1 MGYNDVCGV
10 CYPPPPPPSDPV
22 CPAKCAAAVSSGN
35 CDPSCDQFTDICG
48 LCIPTCPRKCEEA
61 INTGK
66 CDPSCDA
73 YIDICGECFPVYVPP
88 PPPTTTRAPPPPRPT
103 PPQCPAKCKDAVR
116 SGQCDPSCNQYNDV
130 CGPCVPK
137 CPQKCKDAIRTG
149 NCDLSCSS
157 YNDICG
163 VCTPRT
169 TTTPRPRPRPTEP
182 PAAYLPP
189 PGGRNGGSQ
198 ALGLRSGGE
207 RSFARNSIALPP
219 RSQFSRKANVN
230 QRNHSSQ
237 SNQKT
242 HPNRRNKFGRNQ
254 RQFNQ
259 QPASTSSAQQQNR
272 NPISGRG
279 NWDLFGKLGLISRKG

>member
-22 CPAKCAAAVSSGN
+22 CPAKCAAAVASGN
-35 CDPSCDQFTDICG
+35 CDPSCDQYTDICG
-48 LCIPTCPRKCEEA
+48 LCIPTCPRKCE
-61 INTGK
+61 
-66 CDPSCDA
+66 
-73 YIDICGECFPVYVPP
+73 
-88 PPPTTTRAPPPPRPT
+88 
-103 PPQCPAKCKDAVR
+103 DAVR

-259 QPASTSSAQQQNR
+259 QPASTSSAQQNR

>member
-1 MGYNDVCGV
+1 MRIN
-10 CYPPPPPPSDPV
+10 S
-22 CPAKCAAAVSSGN
+22 AFKCSNKRHISTN
-35 CDPSCDQFTDICG
+35 CHSF
-48 LCIPTCPRKCEEA
+48 
-61 INTGK
+61 
-66 CDPSCDA
+66 S
-73 YIDICGECFPVYVPP
+73 
-88 PPPTTTRAPPPPRPT
+88 
-103 PPQCPAKCKDAVR
+103 
-116 SGQCDPSCNQYNDV
+116 
-130 CGPCVPK
+130 
-137 CPQKCKDAIRTG
+137 RTG

-189 PGGRNGGSQ
+189 PGGRSGGSQ

-219 RSQFSRKANVN
+219 RSQFSRQANVN
-230 QRNHSSQ
+230 QRNHSPQ

-259 QPASTSSAQQQNR
+259 QPASTSSAQQNR